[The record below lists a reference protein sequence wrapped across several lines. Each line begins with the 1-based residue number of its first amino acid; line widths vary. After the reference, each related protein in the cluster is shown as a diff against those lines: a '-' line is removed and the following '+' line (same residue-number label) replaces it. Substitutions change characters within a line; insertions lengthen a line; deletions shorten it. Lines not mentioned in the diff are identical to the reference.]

1 VATRRDLKGQMHSF
15 ENAVGLLKLGLR
27 VPMVCEMTQLS
38 GWFIR
43 KLALETCGEPP
54 PKGQVPNSELWYLR
68 GRNNLHAS
76 LFASFYFALKKRSD
90 PQIEASTLL
99 IKSFQHYREVMDA
112 AGLPEVMTP
121 DRAWWLIKSLTIP
134 ILKRVPCVECEGYYL
149 VHVGDLV
156 PLHRCARCV
165 AMRRAV

>member
-1 VATRRDLKGQMHSF
+1 MGQMHAF
-15 ENAVGLLKLGLR
+15 ENAVNLLKLGLR
-27 VPMVCEMTQLS
+27 VPMVCEMTRLS

-76 LFASFYFALKKRSD
+76 LFAAFYIALKKRSD
-90 PQIEASTLL
+90 QNVEASTLL
-99 IKSFQHYREVMDA
+99 IKSFKQYREVIEL

-134 ILKRVPCVECEGYYL
+134 ILTRAQCRQCEGYYL

-156 PLHRCARCV
+156 PTHRCMRC
-165 AMRRAV
+165 AALNKMN

>member
-1 VATRRDLKGQMHSF
+1 VATRRDLMVQMHSL
-15 ENAVGLLKLGLR
+15 ENAVSLLRLGLR
-27 VPMVCEMTQLS
+27 VPMVCEMTRLS

-43 KLALETCGEPP
+43 KLAVETCGEPP

-76 LFASFYFALKKRSD
+76 LFASFYIALKKRSG
-90 PQIEASTLL
+90 PHIEASTLL
-99 IKSFQHYREVMDA
+99 IKAFQSYREIIES

-121 DRAWWLIKSLTIP
+121 DRAWWLIKSLSIP
-134 ILKRVPCVECEGYYL
+134 ILKRARCDKCEGYYL

-156 PLHRCARCV
+156 SDHRCARCV
-165 AMRRAV
+165 LVSRAV